1 MGKIHNAT
9 CRISAKTEI
18 TAESKIRR
26 FRRAVRGV
34 HVRPNKDG
42 WEYFRIGSEPIQFA
56 EKGQAL
62 QEAKKAAKTKNL
74 PVLIH
79 EGGHAIEVF

>member
-9 CRISAKTEI
+9 CRISAKTKI

-56 EKGQAL
+56 EKEQAL

-79 EGGHAIEVF
+79 EGGHAIEVS